1 MTIEPEYLSREDASI
16 LALEAG
22 TIRGHTC
29 KVIHLA
35 DARWGT
41 ELGRLLDARITPGSR
56 LRLRLADCEPA
67 AWEPDPEFDAQ
78 RHVRDL
84 GSVSADALPAA
95 IAELMSAQLP
105 RDRPLWAIDVLGV
118 EGGGTALVWRLHH
131 ALADGTTAME
141 MAREVLVD
149 GAEPER
155 AARAAPPASRLRALR
170 ETAAIPGAL
179 ARELLRRGGTSP
191 LDHRAGERRV
201 VGFTEVPLETVRTI
215 AHVAPGRAT
224 VNDVVLA
231 AVAGGIRAWLRV
243 TGGSAEALRVKVPVS
258 LHAAGA
264 GANRDSFIVAD
275 LPLDEEDPKQSL
287 AEIAS
292 QTRDRKR
299 RHDAESLDRFFRD
312 LAHLS
317 RSLERHAEAWARS
330 PSVFTLNV
338 SNVIGP
344 GGDLSVLGSRVTA
357 FYSLAEIAHRHAL
370 RIAVVSAS
378 GRLGFGLCADA
389 TTMPDLVPV
398 TQGIKQELLDLA

>member
-1 MTIEPEYLSREDASI
+1 MSFSTRGFTPNRAFACASRE
-16 LALEAG
+16 G
-22 TIRGHTC
+22 
-29 KVIHLA
+29 
-35 DARWGT
+35 
-41 ELGRLLDARITPGSR
+41 
-56 LRLRLADCEPA
+56 EPP
-67 AWEPDPEFDAQ
+67 AWEHDPGFTTKG
-78 RHVRDL
+78 HVRDL
-84 GSVSADALPAA
+84 GSVAPDALPTAV
-95 IAELMSAQLP
+95 AELMCAPLP

-118 EGGGTALVWRLHH
+118 ESAGAVLVWRLHH

-141 MAREVLVD
+141 MAREVLID

-155 AARAAPPASRLRALR
+155 PVRAAPPTSRLRALR

-179 ARELLRRGGTSP
+179 ARELLRRGGASP
-191 LDHRAGERRV
+191 LDHRAGDRRV
-201 VGFTEVPLETVRTI
+201 VGFADVPLDTVRAI
-215 AHVAPGRAT
+215 AHAAPGRAT

-231 AVAGGIRAWLRV
+231 AVAGGMRAWLRA
-243 TGGSAEALRVKVPVS
+243 TGESAEVLRVKVPVS

-275 LPLDEEDPKQSL
+275 LPLDEEDPQQSL
-287 AEIAS
+287 AAIAS

-299 RHDAESLDRFFRD
+299 HHDAESLDRFFRD

-344 GGDLSVLGSRVTA
+344 KGDLRVLGSRVSA

-370 RIAVVSAS
+370 RIAVISAG

-389 TTMPDLVPV
+389 ATLPDLGPV
-398 TQGIKQELLDLA
+398 MSGIEQELSDLARATGAHS